1 MPHRDITLTPETTDI
16 LSKMGAEQYA
26 NFIDFISNPA
36 IRQAADNGEE
46 LQWWGTTSSYSA
58 WVEIA
63 CDQNANV
70 SMQLWETKPD
80 GRVKKTDPVYARLA
94 TPLATTS
101 NAWADLEFRRM
112 QGTIRKMACAM
123 RSAGERLDFPLVA
136 RMAASLGKHVPWVEK
151 ILTLAHRVHSSA
163 AGPHL
168 YTAIKRM
175 GLIGELVDEDLVYV
189 AASPCTTVQALLAV
203 HASVHHVSFSEEIVS
218 EPELY
223 ALESEGNPTMY
234 MFVQFY
240 KVNVFT
246 EGIHILLD
254 HTGVP
259 IFINEIN
266 ATGNARVADL
276 STHPDTNMSGLA
288 CLPLRIMSYNG
299 VQNKCTDWANFMRES
314 FNPPTRALCDSLA
327 QATPRALAA
336 DEALSVVH
344 AWTNA
349 STSTTALW
357 GEHGN
362 KGACTGQT
370 FNLSNTSHLSL
381 AMWAQYASALWSQEK
396 PTEHAVLAVL
406 LPGMDSL
413 EKIEQWRLQMRAMSV
428 QAQPELHASYS
439 VAGLTEM
446 ERGA

>member
-1 MPHRDITLTPETTDI
+1 MPHRDITLTPDTNDI
-16 LSKMGAEQYA
+16 LSQMGAEQYA
-26 NFIDFISNPA
+26 NFIDYLNNPV
-36 IRQAADNGEE
+36 IRQAADDGEE
-46 LQWWGTTSSYSA
+46 LQWWGTTSSHRA
-58 WVEIA
+58 WIEVL
-63 CDQNANV
+63 CDKDANV
-70 SMQLWETKPD
+70 SMQLWETIPD
-80 GRVKKTDPVYARLA
+80 GRVKKTDPVCARFA
-94 TPLATTS
+94 APIATTS
-101 NAWADLEFRRM
+101 NMLADLDFQRM
-112 QGTIRKMACAM
+112 QGTIREMAYAM
-123 RSAGERLDFPLVA
+123 RSVGERHEFPLLE
-136 RMAASLGKHVPWVEK
+136 RMAASLGKHVPWIEQA
-151 ILTLAHRVHSSA
+151 LTLAHRLHPSA
-163 AGPHL
+163 AGRHL

-175 GLIGELVDEDLVYV
+175 GLIEELVDESLVHT
-189 AASPCTTVQALLAV
+189 AASPCTTTQALLAV
-203 HASVHHVSFSEEIVS
+203 HASVHHVSFLDDIVP

-259 IFINEIN
+259 IFINEVK
-266 ATGNARVADL
+266 ASGNARFANL
-276 STHPDTNMSGLA
+276 STHPDTNMSGLSW
-288 CLPLRIMSYNG
+288 LPLRIMSYNG
-299 VQNKCTDWANFMRES
+299 VQNKYTNWANFMRES
-314 FNPPTRALCDSLA
+314 FNLPTRTLCDGLA

-357 GEHGN
+357 GDN
-362 KGACTGQT
+362 ISKNACTILKYE
-370 FNLSNTSHLSL
+370 LSNKSHLSL

-396 PTEHAVLAVL
+396 PREHAVLVGL
-406 LPGMDSL
+406 LPEMDSL

-439 VAGLTEM
+439 VAGLTNM
-446 ERGA
+446 ESGA